1 MITPFRDEDF
11 SESMEEIQGAACIT
25 RNGAEQIGYGK
36 FALIRREEQLVRN
49 VSARE
54 KQKLS
59 LCVKFASRRR
69 DFECLVGFGEFE
81 STIAFPS

>member
-59 LCVKFASRRR
+59 RCVLSLLR
-69 DFECLVGFGEFE
+69 DGET
-81 STIAFPS
+81 SSVWSVSGNSKVR